1 MAFHMNSDHY
11 EQLPFLM
18 EHPLGLL
25 LGGIEM
31 DRKCSREKALLA
43 QMGSEETQSQCFS
56 EWERSIQFGIE
67 MSVITKWR
75 EKRAIPFNPSQIDGK
90 SLLLL
95 VCML

>member
-1 MAFHMNSDHY
+1 
-11 EQLPFLM
+11 
-18 EHPLGLL
+18 
-25 LGGIEM
+25 
-31 DRKCSREKALLA
+31 
-43 QMGSEETQSQCFS
+43 MGSEETQSQCFT

-75 EKRAIPFNPSQIDGK
+75 EKKAIPFNPSQIDGK

>member
-25 LGGIEM
+25 LGEIEM
-31 DRKCSREKALLA
+31 DRKCSREKALLV
-43 QMGSEETQSQCFS
+43 QMGTEGTQSQCFT

-75 EKRAIPFNPSQIDGK
+75 EKRAIPFNPYQIDGK

>member
-1 MAFHMNSDHY
+1 MNSDHY

-31 DRKCSREKALLA
+31 DRKCSREKALLV
-43 QMGSEETQSQCFS
+43 QMGTEGTQSQCFT
-56 EWERSIQFGIE
+56 ECERSIQFGIE

-75 EKRAIPFNPSQIDGK
+75 EKKAIPFNPSQIDGK

-95 VCML
+95 VYML